1 MQENERFYIKN
12 GSNIDLKEKK
22 SIENKYIDTL
32 QKEKQAAF
40 DMNETLKLTN
50 KDKDEIISETVV
62 AELELQMVIRNCDNV
77 VI

>member
-12 GSNIDLKEKK
+12 GSN
-22 SIENKYIDTL
+22 
-32 QKEKQAAF
+32 
-40 DMNETLKLTN
+40 
-50 KDKDEIISETVV
+50 VV